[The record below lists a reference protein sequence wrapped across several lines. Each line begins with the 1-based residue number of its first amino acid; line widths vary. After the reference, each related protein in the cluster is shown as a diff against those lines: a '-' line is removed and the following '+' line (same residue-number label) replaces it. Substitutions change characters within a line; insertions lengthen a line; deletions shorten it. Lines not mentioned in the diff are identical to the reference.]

1 MRYFQRKFVTFAASL
16 AFALIYKPLHQFPFA
31 FDLALCVSFTIL
43 VFGNAIRRRGFA
55 LFSGDSARPLTET
68 ILAHSI
74 CLVALVFIARLAMYA
89 PGFLPEWLT
98 IPVGADNYG
107 RVGPSAF
114 QILQSLAIFFLG
126 FFEVRVLVAQNTK
139 DAANA
144 KKRAS
149 RWTEADLEAQRM
161 SSLRLD

>member
-16 AFALIYKPLHQFPFA
+16 VFALIYKPLHQLPFA
-31 FDLALCVSFTIL
+31 FDLALCASFTIL

-55 LFSGDSARPLTET
+55 LFSGDGARPISET
-68 ILAHSI
+68 LLAHAI
-74 CLVALVFIARLAMYA
+74 CLIALVFIARMGMYA
-89 PGFLPEWLT
+89 TGFLPEWLV

-139 DAANA
+139 DAAA
-144 KKRAS
+144 AEIKAL
-149 RWTEADLEAQRM
+149 RWTDAELEAQRM
-161 SSLRLD
+161 NSLRLD